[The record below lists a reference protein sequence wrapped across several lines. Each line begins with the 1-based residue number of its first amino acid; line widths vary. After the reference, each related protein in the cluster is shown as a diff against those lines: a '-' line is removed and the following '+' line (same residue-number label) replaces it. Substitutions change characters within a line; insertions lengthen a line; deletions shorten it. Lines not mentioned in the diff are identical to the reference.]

1 MYKAKI
7 NFAGIISMKKGE
19 VKNIADK
26 ALANDLIKAG
36 YIEDLNPAEDKKP
49 VKKTT
54 TKRGK

>member
-19 VKNIADK
+19 VKEIADSK
-26 ALANDLIKAG
+26 LANDLIKAG
-36 YIEDLNPAEDKKP
+36 YIEDMNPAKDEKP